1 MNKRLNL
8 SAHLGIFIH
17 GLLHVLQQVVVGSAL
32 PLLDVDDAVQVREV
46 AVQVHS
52 LCVTAAYKPI
62 LYLSGLSRKQ
72 EGGLSAD
79 LL

>member
-1 MNKRLNL
+1 MNL

-32 PLLDVDDAVQVREV
+32 PLVDVDDAIQVGEV

-52 LCVTAAYKPI
+52 LRVTAADKPI
-62 LYLSGLSRKQ
+62 LYLSGLSRKT
-72 EGGLSAD
+72 GLMTINC
-79 LL
+79 